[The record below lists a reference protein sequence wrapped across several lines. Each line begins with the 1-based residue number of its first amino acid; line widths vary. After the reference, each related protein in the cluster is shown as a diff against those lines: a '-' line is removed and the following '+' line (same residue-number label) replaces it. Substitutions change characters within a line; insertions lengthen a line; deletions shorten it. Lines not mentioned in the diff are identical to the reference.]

1 MAVDTYDVVVVGDYC
16 LDLIFTGLP
25 KMPELGVEIVSKGFE
40 MIPGGPYNTAV
51 AMHRLGIRVGWAC
64 DFGSDEF
71 SRYVLAETKKEGLD
85 DRLFRQNACPL
96 RNITVSLSY
105 PTDRAFIAFYDL
117 SPAIPAVIKALPGI
131 STRYLYIPGIY
142 TGPALDAGSL
152 LLKAKR
158 IKVIMDGN
166 SVENA
171 SLDNPEVRK
180 AIQLSD
186 IFLPNAREVRR
197 LTGKQDLLEGIRA
210 LADLVPL
217 LVVKDG
223 RNGAYALKKGETLVY
238 IPALEISPVDTTG
251 AGDCFNAGFLKAW
264 LTGKSLEECLKWGNI
279 VGGLSTLELGGT
291 GKRITEQDVYERLSQ
306 MVGKQ

>member
-1 MAVDTYDVVVVGDYC
+1 MDTYDVVVVGDYC

-64 DFGSDEF
+64 DFGSDEL
-71 SRYVLAETKKEGLD
+71 SQHALAEAKKEGLD
-85 DRLFRQNACPL
+85 ARLFRHNAGSL
-96 RNITVSLSY
+96 RNITVSLSF
-105 PTDRAFIAFYDL
+105 PEDRAFVAFYDP

-131 STRYLYIPGIY
+131 STRYLYLPGIY
-142 TGPALDAGSL
+142 TGSALDAGSL

-166 SVENA
+166 SAEDA
-171 SLDNPEVRK
+171 TLDQPAVRK

-186 IFLPNAREVRR
+186 IFMPNAFEVRR
-197 LTGKQDLLEGIRA
+197 LTGRQDLLEGIQV
-210 LADLVPL
+210 LAELAPL

-223 RNGAYALKKGETLVY
+223 KNGAYALKRGEALLHG
-238 IPALEISPVDTTG
+238 PALDCSPLDTTG
-251 AGDCFNAGFLKAW
+251 AGDCFNAGFIKAW
-264 LTGKSLEECLKWGNI
+264 LAGKSVSDCLTWGNI
-279 VGGLSTLELGGT
+279 VGGLSTLGSGGT
-291 GKRITEQDVYERLSQ
+291 GKKITEKEVCDHLAQ
-306 MVGKQ
+306 MPSVR